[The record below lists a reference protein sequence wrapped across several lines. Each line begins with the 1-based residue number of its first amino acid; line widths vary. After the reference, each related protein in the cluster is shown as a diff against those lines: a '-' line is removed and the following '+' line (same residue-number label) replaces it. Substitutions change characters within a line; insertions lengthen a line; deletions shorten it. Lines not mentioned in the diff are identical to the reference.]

1 LYVSYRSTEPGLVLK
16 GSLYFNGGPG
26 DEQDE
31 VLRRA
36 RPYITDALRVL
47 KASQTLTFAT
57 EATPQRV

>member
-1 LYVSYRSTEPGLVLK
+1 VLK